1 VNPSPR
7 WLRAVVGP
15 AAVGLVCVVGA
26 GGCSGHGGSGH
37 RAGAS
42 TSSTAGAG
50 AGGGGAAGGAAAGA
64 ALRVGV
70 PEEPASLD
78 PFDPESRTLAGE
90 AILGEVL
97 PQLFRVDPGGREVG
111 WLADDASVRVAPD
124 GRSAT
129 FALRSGARWSDGPP
143 ITVDDLRFTLDAVR
157 GAAWPGPRDGYD
169 RVVGVDGDGGSVTFR
184 FDGPFPGWR
193 RLFSGTDAVLPAH
206 RLAGK
211 DLRKEWAAGPDVFGG
226 PFRLGAVT
234 PGLSVVLSRNES
246 WWGPP
251 AQAASLDVEVVP
263 DVRTMEQLLGRGELD
278 VAWPAESTNR
288 IGRFRALPGVAVAV
302 AEPGGTLEALAAN
315 SQTVPANRRPVYLG
329 LANRDRFVDVVL
341 AGEADRA
348 VSLAASPSPAA
359 SSALAASSATA
370 GTATWATA
378 GGAPAGDA
386 LKGAPATTLVSD
398 DDDEQGPLLG
408 RVLQQAASAG
418 GADVE
423 LKSDESTTVDAGWL
437 PEGRFDL
444 ALMRT
449 VAWPEPCWSCWFA
462 EADVGRGN
470 VTRAKGLT
478 ALAAAADA
486 DPAAVPA
493 LEARVKSDG
502 LLLPL
507 WRPRAVLAGRG
518 VTGLVANSWSIGPFW
533 SAESWSPSR

>member
-1 VNPSPR
+1 MTVSPR
-7 WLRAVVGP
+7 RLRAAVVAVVVGVGY
-15 AAVGLVCVVGA
+15 AVPA
-26 GGCSGHGGSGH
+26 GGCSHGGSRRHG
-37 RAGAS
+37 AAS
-42 TSSTAGAG
+42 TSSTVGRPGASGAVGAG
-50 AGGGGAAGGAAAGA
+50 AA
-64 ALRVGV
+64 ALRLGV
-70 PEEPASLD
+70 PAEPASLD
-78 PFDPESRTLAGE
+78 PFDPKSRTLAGE

-111 WLADDASVRVAPD
+111 WLADDASVKEAPD

-129 FALRSGARWSDGPP
+129 FTLRPGARWSDGAP
-143 ITVDDLRFTLDAVR
+143 ITVDDVRFSVDTVR
-157 GAAWPGPRDGYD
+157 GAAWPGPRAGYD
-169 RVVGVDGDGGSVTFR
+169 RVVGVDGAGSSVTLR

-193 RLFSGTDAVLPAH
+193 RLLSGADFVLPAH

-211 DLRKEWAAGPDVFGG
+211 DLRKEWAAGPDVAGG

-234 PGLSVVLSRNES
+234 PGLSVVLTRNDS

-251 AQAASLDVEVVP
+251 VKAASIEVLVVP
-263 DVRTMEQLLGRGELD
+263 DVRTMEQLLGRGGLD
-278 VAWPAESTNR
+278 VAWPPEATNR
-288 IGRFRALPGVAVAV
+288 IGRFRALPGVALSV
-302 AEPGGTLEALAAN
+302 AEPGGTFEVLAAN
-315 SQTVPANRRPVYLG
+315 SQTVPAARRLAYLG

-348 VSLAASPSPAA
+348 VSLVPPSPAA
-359 SSALAASSATA
+359 GPASGAASGAAS
-370 GTATWATA
+370 GPPTWATA
-378 GGAPAGDA
+378 GAGPGIGA
-386 LKGAPATTLVSD
+386 LKGAPEATLVSD
-398 DDDEQGPLLG
+398 DEDEQSPPVG
-408 RVLQQAASAG
+408 RVLQQGAAAA

-437 PEGRFDL
+437 PDGRFDL

-462 EADVGRGN
+462 DAGVGRGN

-507 WRPRAVLAGRG
+507 WRPRAVLARRG
-518 VTGLVANSWSIGPFW
+518 VTGLVANSWSVGPFW